1 MKSRISAGYTT
12 ITVQNKTVQSDQ
24 KALFIRN
31 HNRIKLFG
39 SSESNELKS
48 DYQKER
54 ICVLSSY
61 GEEL

>member
-1 MKSRISAGYTT
+1 MKRKVSTD
-12 ITVQNKTVQSDQ
+12 KTSIYVTGVYVESDQ